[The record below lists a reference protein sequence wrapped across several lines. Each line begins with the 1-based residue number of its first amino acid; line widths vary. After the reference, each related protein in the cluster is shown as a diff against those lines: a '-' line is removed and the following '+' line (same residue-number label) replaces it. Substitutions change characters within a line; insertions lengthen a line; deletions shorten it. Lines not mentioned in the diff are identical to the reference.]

1 MYGKIKEHLQ
11 KITND
16 RRYNFKKE
24 RIITSPQG
32 QRLQFQQEFLN
43 FVPIIT

>member
-16 RRYNFKKE
+16 RRYNLKKKE
-24 RIITSPQG
+24 SLLHHRG
-32 QRLQFQQEFLN
+32 RDYN
-43 FVPIIT
+43 FNRSF